1 MDVNILVEIT
11 ININDRLFSDIE
23 MSCKNNGTDVKTY
36 IENAVS
42 DHFYTE
48 KYGDLNK
55 ILKKEEKVT
64 EIKEVGT
71 EIVKT
76 KEKEIEDVDSAV
88 YDENSKILE
97 ITSSDNFSTYK
108 QKCNVKS
115 FEYKYK
121 PTPAMATIFDAA
133 DVLKGKTAEPIPED
147 IKQEIKKT
155 STPRKRTSRVIKS
168 K

>member
-1 MDVNILVEIT
+1 MVIDIFVEIT

-23 MSCKNNGTDVKTY
+23 TSCKNNGTDVKTY

-55 ILKKEEKVT
+55 ILKKDEKVT
-64 EIKEVGT
+64 EIKKVGT

-88 YDENSKILE
+88 YDETSKILE
-97 ITSSDNFSTYK
+97 ITSSDSFSSYTQKYK
-108 QKCNVKS
+108 VKS

-121 PTPAMATIFDAA
+121 QTQMATIFDAV

-155 STPRKRTSRVIKS
+155 SSPRKRTSRVIKS